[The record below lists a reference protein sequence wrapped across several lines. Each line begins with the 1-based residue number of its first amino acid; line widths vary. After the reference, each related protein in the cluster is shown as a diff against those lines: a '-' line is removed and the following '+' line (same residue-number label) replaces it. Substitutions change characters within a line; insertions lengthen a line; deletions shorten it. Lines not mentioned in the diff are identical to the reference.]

1 MTHPAMTSLVLLRHG
16 PTLWNEEKRLQGRS
30 DVPLSEAGREAVS
43 RWRLPDD
50 LAGYRWLVSPLGRA
64 RETADLLGVPA
75 PEVEPLLIE
84 MSWGAWE
91 GRRLPILRL
100 EEGDAMAR
108 EEARGLD
115 MQPPEGESPRQVQE
129 RLKPLLKRLAQEAK
143 PSAAV
148 CHRGVIRA
156 IYALANGW
164 DMTGKP
170 PQKIKSGCLHR
181 FLLDLE
187 GRPSIQSLN
196 EPLEPRP

>member
-1 MTHPAMTSLVLLRHG
+1 MTPRTATPLVLLRHG

-30 DVPLSEAGREAVS
+30 DVPLSEAGRETVK
-43 RWRLPDD
+43 RWRLPAE
-50 LAGYRWLVSPLGRA
+50 LEGYRWLVSPLGRA
-64 RETADLLGVPA
+64 RETADLLGIEA

-84 MSWGAWE
+84 MSWGGWE

-100 EEGDAMAR
+100 EEGEAMAR

-129 RLKPLLKRLAQEAK
+129 RLKPLLARLAREGR

-156 IYALANGW
+156 LYALAKGW

-170 PQKIKSGCLHR
+170 PEKIRSGGLHR
-181 FLLDLE
+181 FLLDAE
-187 GRPSIQSLN
+187 GRPSLLSLN
-196 EPLEPRP
+196 EPLEPTP